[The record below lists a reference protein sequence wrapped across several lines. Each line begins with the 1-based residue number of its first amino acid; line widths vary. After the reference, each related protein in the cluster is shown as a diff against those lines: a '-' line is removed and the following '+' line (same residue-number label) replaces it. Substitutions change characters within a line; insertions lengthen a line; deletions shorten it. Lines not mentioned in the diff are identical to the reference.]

1 MHSVS
6 CLWSARLVDDLDL
19 DDAERRDHEARRAAL
34 YAEILRDGVVLA
46 QPFSEPE
53 GDAGSGKG
61 LFTTTARPVDGGWLV
76 SGRKHFASLSGHAD
90 RYSVVCTE
98 DAGHDRPVTLFLVVD
113 ADAEGVAITGTW
125 DPLGMRATVSRTLE
139 LTDAFVPTDRQLMPP
154 DAYRQA
160 ARRWPY
166 MFFTLTPTYMG
177 IARAAYDF
185 AVAYLRGEVEGGPA
199 EPRRSSP
206 TKQLAM
212 AEIRLRLDQ
221 AESLWRRVIA
231 EAGVDPDRERRLRLF
246 SAQWTVMEHA
256 NDVCRR
262 AIAVCGGRSIMRTMP
277 LERLYRDSR
286 CGALMLPW
294 TAEICLERLGRD
306 SLFEPGETD

>member
-1 MHSVS
+1 
-6 CLWSARLVDDLDL
+6 
-19 DDAERRDHEARRAAL
+19 
-34 YAEILRDGVVLA
+34 
-46 QPFSEPE
+46 
-53 GDAGSGKG
+53 
-61 LFTTTARPVDGGWLV
+61 
-76 SGRKHFASLSGHAD
+76 
-90 RYSVVCTE
+90 
-98 DAGHDRPVTLFLVVD
+98 
-113 ADAEGVAITGTW
+113 
-125 DPLGMRATVSRTLE
+125 
-139 LTDAFVPTDRQLMPP
+139 
-154 DAYRQA
+154 
-160 ARRWPY
+160 

-256 NDVCRR
+256 NEVCRR
-262 AIAVCGGRSIMRTMP
+262 SIAVCGGRSIMRSLP

-286 CGALMLPW
+286 CGSLMLPF
-294 TAEICLERLGRD
+294 TAEVALERLGHE
-306 SLFEPGETD
+306 SLYEPGERE